1 MFSRD
6 RKHYCQVVG
15 GIVLLV
21 LCLGQLATTS
31 ATTLMG
37 TYESF
42 GSLVDYET
50 LEALEG
56 DAPPIL
62 IGTLVGATVGFG
74 SYVVD
79 AIYDRAW
86 NNTQA
91 LVSTVTGALTGG
103 LVAACP
109 IPVGTFQQIVY
120 GTLHGLSA
128 HCSTRLITYIG
139 QQKNWW

>member
-1 MFSRD
+1 M
-6 RKHYCQVVG
+6 G
-15 GIVLLV
+15 G
-21 LCLGQLATTS
+21 
-31 ATTLMG
+31 
-37 TYESF
+37 YESY
-42 GSLVDYET
+42 GIPVD
-50 LEALEG
+50 LEKLEQSEG

-86 NNTQA
+86 NNTRA
-91 LVSTVTGALTGG
+91 LVSTVSGALTGG

-109 IPVGTFQQIVY
+109 MPVGAFPQIIY

-128 HCSTRLITYIG
+128 HCSTRLLTHIG
-139 QQKNWW
+139 QQRNWW

>member
-1 MFSRD
+1 MFIRG
-6 RKHYCQVVG
+6 RNHCCQILG

-21 LCLGQLATTS
+21 LCLGQLTIAS
-31 ATTLMG
+31 EAISMG
-37 TYESF
+37 RYELY
-42 GSLVDYET
+42 GIPVD
-50 LEALEG
+50 LEKLEQSEG

-79 AIYDRAW
+79 AIYDRSW
-86 NNTQA
+86 NNTRA
-91 LVSTVTGALTGG
+91 LVSTVSGALTGG

-109 IPVGTFQQIVY
+109 MPVGTFPQVIY

-128 HCSTRLITYIG
+128 HCSTRLLTHIG
-139 QQKNWW
+139 QQRNWW